1 MDRLKKHN
9 RKRYFSIIFVPDHEQ
24 NPRSISISYA
34 VGRMLIALMVVLSV
48 HLVLSGYG
56 YFRIFQLEKISNL
69 LEDENQD
76 LKDRNR
82 RIEEIVRL
90 FNEIRATDEKIRKA
104 FGSELGIREYNL
116 QDFEAL
122 KSQTPVRMPAST
134 EPLQAVSSMRM
145 PLPQVQNSQYFLTER
160 SGDYFDPEY
169 LPTQLPVEGY
179 LTTRFQKGGKFP
191 ARSHNGIDLAA
202 QKGTVIRAA
211 GAGIVILADWTPD
224 FGNVIVISHGNGFV
238 TYYAHAM
245 RLLVDQGTQV
255 RKAQQIALLGSSG
268 RSSAPH
274 LHFEIWKN
282 GEPLD
287 PEKLIFAL
295 QRREGNTGS

>member
-1 MDRLKKHN
+1 MDRMKRHN
-9 RKRYFSIIFVPDHEQ
+9 RKKYFSIIFVPDQEQ
-24 NPRSISISYA
+24 NPKSISMSYT
-34 VGRMLIALMVVLSV
+34 VGRLLIVLMVVLSV
-48 HLVLSGYG
+48 HLILSGYG
-56 YFRIFQLEKISNL
+56 YYRIFQLEKISNL
-69 LEDENQD
+69 LQYENQD
-76 LKDRNR
+76 LKARNR

-90 FNEIRATDEKIRKA
+90 FNEIRVTDGKIRKA

-116 QDFEAL
+116 QDFETL
-122 KSQTPVRMPAST
+122 KSQTPARTPAST
-134 EPLQAVSSMRM
+134 EPQQEASHLRM
-145 PLPQVQNSQYFLTER
+145 PMAQIQNSQYFLTER

-245 RLLVDQGTQV
+245 RLLVDQGTRV

-295 QRREGNTGS
+295 QRKEGNTGS